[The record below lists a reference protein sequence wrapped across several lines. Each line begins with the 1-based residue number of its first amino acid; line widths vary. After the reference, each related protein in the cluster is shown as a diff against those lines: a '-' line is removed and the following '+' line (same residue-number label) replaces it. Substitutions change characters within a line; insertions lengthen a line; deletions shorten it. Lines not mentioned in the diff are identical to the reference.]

1 MALELQ
7 MFIHKLEARNYIR
20 MEGAREFQVSLEYQ
34 IYCLFYCFGSSLKFK
49 PCCQIWWQIQMDKS
63 KVDGKA
69 SSCEDVLDDYVK
81 ASNIV
86 TL

>member
-1 MALELQ
+1 
-7 MFIHKLEARNYIR
+7 
-20 MEGAREFQVSLEYQ
+20 
-34 IYCLFYCFGSSLKFK
+34 
-49 PCCQIWWQIQMDKS
+49 MDKS

>member
-1 MALELQ
+1 
-7 MFIHKLEARNYIR
+7 
-20 MEGAREFQVSLEYQ
+20 MEGAREFQVCVEYQ

-49 PCCQIWWQIQMDKS
+49 PCCRIWWQIQMDKS

-69 SSCEDVLDDYVK
+69 SSCEDVLDDNVK